1 MSIQDRKQKHKE
13 SLKREILEAAKSLFL
28 KDGFDATSIR
38 KIAQKIDISP
48 TTIYLYYKDKAEIA
62 FSLHVEGFKKLS
74 EFFIAI
80 NNIENPME
88 RLKAMGKTYI
98 QFALENQ
105 DYYELMFINK
115 EPLCFVKEN
124 MQDGEWKEGENA
136 FHALV
141 SNIKACQLVGFF
153 PKQDPYAMA
162 LMVWSTMHGMCSLQL
177 HGHISFIAE
186 DKEAFADF
194 TLKDVINDI
203 FKTFIQILESFK

>member
-1 MSIQDRKQKHKE
+1 MSLQDRKQRHKE
-13 SLKREILEAAKSLFL
+13 SLKKEILESAKSLFL
-28 KDGFDATSIR
+28 KDGFEATSIR
-38 KIAQKIDISP
+38 KIAQNIDISP

-62 FSLHVEGFKKLS
+62 FSLHTEGFKKMND
-74 EFFIAI
+74 FFIAI

-124 MQDGEWKEGENA
+124 VEDGKWREGANA
-136 FHALV
+136 FKALV
-141 SNIKACQLVGFF
+141 DNIQSCQAVGYF

-177 HGHISFIAE
+177 HGHMSFVDG

-194 TLKDVINDI
+194 TLKDVLNDI
-203 FKTFIQILESFK
+203 FKTFIQILENFK